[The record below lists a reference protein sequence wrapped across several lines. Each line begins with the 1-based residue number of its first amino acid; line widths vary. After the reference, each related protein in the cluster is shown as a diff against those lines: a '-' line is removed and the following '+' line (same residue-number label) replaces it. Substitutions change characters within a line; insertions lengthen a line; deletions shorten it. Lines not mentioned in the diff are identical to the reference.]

1 MSAETPPSEEGLE
14 FLKDLPP
21 PPVDPPRRN
30 RLSLTLQI
38 LAVPLTILILA
49 VGVFVLISF
58 LTQDTMTVGQLLDRV
73 RSSTGQVRKQYA
85 NEFVRKLLAARGDRT
100 QPPPA
105 ELRGLI
111 LPLLASIQGLQA
123 QQPLDEDD
131 ETTLRILIHAVG
143 NIQDPESAGKLVEIM
158 EKERDP
164 YVIAECLSA
173 LGSIG
178 NRESAPS
185 IRSKLNSSHPY
196 VRKFAAFN
204 LAALRD
210 PGQRE
215 TLVELLGDESL
226 EVRWNAAFGLAY
238 YLGDNSGAV
247 ILRAML
253 RPDAIP
259 KVDPNREM
267 LRSQAILMA
276 ARGLAVIK
284 DAEALPILQEIAN
297 TDGSPEVRQGCR
309 QAIEII
315 RKP

>member
-1 MSAETPPSEEGLE
+1 MSLSNPPSEQGLE

-21 PPVDPPRRN
+21 LPVEPARRN
-30 RLSLTLQI
+30 RLHLTLQI
-38 LAVPLTILILA
+38 LAVPLLILIVA

-58 LTQDTMTVGQLLDRV
+58 LTRDTMTAGQLLERV

-85 NEFVRKLLAARGDRT
+85 NEFVRKLLATRGNRS
-100 QPPPA
+100 QLPSA
-105 ELRGLI
+105 ELRDLVP
-111 LPLLASIQGLQA
+111 PLLASIQALHAQA
-123 QQPLDEDD
+123 PLDEDD
-131 ETTLRILIHAVG
+131 EKTLRILIHALG
-143 NIQDPESAGKLVEIM
+143 NIQDTESAGKLVELM
-158 EKERDP
+158 EQERNP
-164 YVIAECLSA
+164 YVIAEYLSA

-185 IRSKLNSSHPY
+185 IRAQLANDHPY

-210 PGQRE
+210 PEQRE
-215 TLVELLGDESL
+215 VLRGLLSDHSI

-238 YLGDNSGAV
+238 YLGDQSGAA

-259 KVDPNREM
+259 KTDPNREL

-284 DAEALPILQEIAN
+284 DIEALPILRDIAEK
-297 TDGSPEVRQGCR
+297 DGSPEVRQGCR

-315 RKP
+315 QKP